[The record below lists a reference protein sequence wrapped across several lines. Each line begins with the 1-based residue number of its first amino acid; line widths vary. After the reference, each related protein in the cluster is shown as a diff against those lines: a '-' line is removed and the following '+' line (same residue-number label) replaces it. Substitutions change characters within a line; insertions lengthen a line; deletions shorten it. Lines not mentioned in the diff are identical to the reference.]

1 MAKGLRNRTSIS
13 ATVLPGKETPPVED
27 CMQSFPASTSSLTPV
42 TASTGAAREKTQW
55 TYYERDP
62 ESHMYKA
69 YGKHSSKVE
78 MEGDVSSPEEAEAFG
93 VKVAQELVSKGADL
107 ILRTQAR

>member
-1 MAKGLRNRTSIS
+1 MYVIAI
-13 ATVLPGKETPPVED
+13 
-27 CMQSFPASTSSLTPV
+27 
-42 TASTGAAREKTQW
+42 ARDNSPFTDLNIMLFY
-55 TYYERDP
+55 TRHLD
-62 ESHMYKA
+62 
-69 YGKHSSKVE
+69 GKHSSKVE